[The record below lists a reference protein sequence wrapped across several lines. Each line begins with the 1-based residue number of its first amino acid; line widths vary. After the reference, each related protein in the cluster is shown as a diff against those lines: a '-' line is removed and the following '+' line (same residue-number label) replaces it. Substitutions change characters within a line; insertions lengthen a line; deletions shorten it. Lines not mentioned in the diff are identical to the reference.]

1 MRKEAVMKSP
11 NTKAY
16 GKAKTPDAAPEVR
29 AFIYQELNDL
39 DGLLPAGTAL
49 SVVVDDKANK
59 NKVAI
64 HLQSNIGNLYVES
77 ESKDVFK
84 AIRKAKEN
92 LKDQLSALQSFL
104 IETEDREMQIEHIIN
119 KDFLH

>member
-1 MRKEAVMKSP
+1 MKSP
-11 NTKAY
+11 STKTY
-16 GKAKTPDAAPEVR
+16 GKTKTRDAAPEVR

-49 SVVVDDKANK
+49 SVVIDDKSNK
-59 NKVAI
+59 NRVAI
-64 HLQSNIGNLYVES
+64 HLQSTVGNLYVES

-84 AIRKAKEN
+84 AIRKAKDN
-92 LKDQLSALQSFL
+92 LKDQLSVLQSIL